1 MSSRTNNSG
10 RFGAVSRQARQKLV
24 FRLINQTLR
33 YGGVMAIEVGHVFP
47 KKTFVVAPHRVAE
60 YVTALGVTPEDNWTP
75 EIGQAVPLGFFMY
88 VTSYGADDVHDY
100 LNFNLLNTVYGGT
113 DAEFLEPVCI
123 GDVLTVYPVIS
134 SLTVKESKGKT
145 LTFAEIT
152 CEYVNEHG
160 RIAVIERSN
169 TVEKVG

>member
-1 MSSRTNNSG
+1 MVILSIDQSNTWH
-10 RFGAVSRQARQKLV
+10 
-24 FRLINQTLR
+24 
-33 YGGVMAIEVGHVFP
+33 GGVMGIEVGHVFP
-47 KKTFVVAPHRVAE
+47 KKTFVVEPHRVAE
-60 YVTALGVTPEDNWTP
+60 YVIALGVQPEENWTP
-75 EIGQAVPLGFFMY
+75 RIGQAVPPGFFMY

-100 LNFNLLNTVYGGT
+100 LNFDLLHTVYGGT
-113 DAEFLEPVCI
+113 ETEFLEPVLI

-152 CEYVNEHG
+152 CEYVNDHG

>member
-1 MSSRTNNSG
+1 MG
-10 RFGAVSRQARQKLV
+10 
-24 FRLINQTLR
+24 
-33 YGGVMAIEVGHVFP
+33 IEVGHVFP
-47 KKTFVVAPHRVAE
+47 KKTFAVAPHRVAE
-60 YVTALGVTPEDNWTP
+60 YVTALGVKPEDNWTP
-75 EIGQAVPLGFFMY
+75 DIGQTVPLGFFMY
-88 VTSYGADDVHDY
+88 VTSYGADDVHNY

-113 DAEFLEPVCI
+113 DAEFLETVRI